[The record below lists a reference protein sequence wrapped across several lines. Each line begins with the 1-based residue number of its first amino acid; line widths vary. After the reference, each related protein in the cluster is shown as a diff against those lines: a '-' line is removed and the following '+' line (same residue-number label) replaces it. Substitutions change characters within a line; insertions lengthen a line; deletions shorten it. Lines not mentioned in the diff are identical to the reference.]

1 MNTMNTM
8 RTTPT
13 SLYTVRHSCG
23 QGGRHRGREGLGKGE
38 HRMLTID
45 GFHFVRNCG
54 RGIVTE
60 PRTDV
65 YIRRTGHEDTG
76 EYRCFLFNTAS
87 CYTEYQQT
95 WCRIDILYETIRMKG
110 VVSTRHLA
118 IGVEPPLVCWSCSLW
133 GQRCRSKPVVGWLR

>member
-1 MNTMNTM
+1 M
-8 RTTPT
+8 
-13 SLYTVRHSCG
+13 VREVDIEE
-23 QGGRHRGREGLGKGE
+23 GRDWERGE

-45 GFHFVRNCG
+45 GFHFVRNRG

-95 WCRIDILYETIRMKG
+95 WCRIDILNETIRMKG
-110 VVSTRHLA
+110 VVSTLHLA
-118 IGVEPPLVCWSCSLW
+118 IRKEIRIALDL
-133 GQRCRSKPVVGWLR
+133 QYQHMIDRL